1 VKAWRSSSGRHREVD
16 QDEDSLFV
24 TFKTIVSLL
33 SKEDKRKYF
42 ALSAVGFLL
51 SILDAAA
58 IGLIGIVSAL
68 SFRIFQGEESGD
80 RTQSFMKVTQLDS
93 LPINVQIYVLLAA
106 AVVLFILK
114 SVFSFLVVRKT
125 FYFMSRMAAEISVRV
140 LKEILDSPI
149 ILLNRISN
157 QEAIQMTSAGTSLL
171 FVGGLAGISTLISDF
186 LMALIVF
193 MVLFAVDPVTALFTC
208 VGFTLVG
215 FISVN
220 LSKKVT
226 QKTWRLYS
234 DLQIYCNNLIAKAL
248 ESFREIYTRKTSDIF
263 VSDFRKQKEEMISV
277 NASMRMVPLTNKFVL
292 EGFVLIFMFSAVV
305 LQFVLN
311 DPARAAG
318 NAALFAAASTRL
330 GPGLVR
336 IQQGWTSIKGS
347 ISGGQLTYDFLKKF
361 VIGMPSRQIESID
374 NDEMVREDPIVF
386 VHDVTFMYPESSLKF
401 TFKDLTISRNTLVAI
416 VGPSGGGKS
425 TLIDLITGVLTP
437 NSGLIL
443 VNGERPRSALSK
455 HGVTIG
461 YVPQRVIM
469 HDDTV
474 VQNIL
479 LGLEDN
485 LDNREKIWES
495 LEIVGLKEK
504 IEKLV
509 DGLDSR
515 MGKRGNTF
523 SGGEIQRLGIARAL
537 VLNPDILIL
546 DESTSSLDSISE
558 SKISESYKKLKLTS
572 TIIVVAHRLSTIVD
586 ADNIY
591 YVNHGRIEA
600 EGAFD
605 FLVNTV
611 PNFEQQVKALEF
623 NQE

>member
-1 VKAWRSSSGRHREVD
+1 
-16 QDEDSLFV
+16 
-24 TFKTIVSLL
+24 
-33 SKEDKRKYF
+33 
-42 ALSAVGFLL
+42 
-51 SILDAAA
+51 
-58 IGLIGIVSAL
+58 
-68 SFRIFQGEESGD
+68 
-80 RTQSFMKVTQLDS
+80 MKLTQLDS

-157 QEAIQMTSAGTSLL
+157 QEAIQMTSAGMSLL
-171 FVGGLAGISTLISDF
+171 FVGGLAGISTLISDL

-193 MVLFAVDPVTALFTC
+193 IVLFAVDPVTALFTC
-208 VGFTLVG
+208 VGFTFVG

-234 DLQIYCNNLIAKAL
+234 DLQIYCNNLIAKVL

-263 VSDFRKQKEEMISV
+263 VSDFRKQKEKMINV
-277 NASMRMVPLTNKFVL
+277 NASMRMVPLTNKFIL

-305 LQFVLN
+305 LQFLLN

-361 VIGMPSRQIESID
+361 IIGIPSRQLESID
-374 NDEMVREDPIVF
+374 NDELVREDPIVF

-401 TFKDLTISRNTLVAI
+401 TFKDLAISRNTLVAV

-455 HGVTIG
+455 HGITIG

-504 IEKLV
+504 IEQFV

-558 SKISESYKKLKLTS
+558 SKISESYKKLRLTS

-605 FLVNTV
+605 ILVDTV

-623 NQE
+623 NQK